1 MLSAYVLDN
10 EKPIIEITDNG
21 IGIPEENMENIFIPF
36 FSTRKNGNGIGLT
49 LCKQIMILHQGSIQ
63 VRSKVDMGTSFALH
77 FG

>member
-1 MLSAYVLDN
+1 
-10 EKPIIEITDNG
+10 
-21 IGIPEENMENIFIPF
+21 MENIFIPF